1 MTPARRVLV
10 AALFVL
16 SASVASAQTIIER
29 HIVAQGSIGQ
39 PGREH
44 AFLVLV
50 NDEQIH
56 LNVIIK
62 YTTDAGQAVFSSH
75 SLLGESRKTIKVAT
89 DAPGLGTA
97 THFAVTLYF
106 SDPDPLADISDTLA
120 VVARMVWH
128 RASDGREVDSQ
139 PAEVRRAKK
148 R

>member
-1 MTPARRVLV
+1 MTSARRALV

-16 SASVASAQTIIER
+16 SASVASAQSIIER
-29 HIVAQGSIGQ
+29 HIVAQGSVGQ

-50 NDEQIH
+50 NDEQ
-56 LNVIIK
+56 VDVDVTIK
-62 YTTDAGQAVFSSH
+62 YTTEAGFSVLTSH
-75 SLLGESRKTIKVAT
+75 TVSAESRKSVNVAV
-89 DAPGLGTA
+89 DAPGLGSA
-97 THFAVTLYF
+97 THFAAVLYF
-106 SDPDPLADISDTLA
+106 TDSDPLADPNDPLA

-139 PAEVRRAKK
+139 PAEVRRSKK